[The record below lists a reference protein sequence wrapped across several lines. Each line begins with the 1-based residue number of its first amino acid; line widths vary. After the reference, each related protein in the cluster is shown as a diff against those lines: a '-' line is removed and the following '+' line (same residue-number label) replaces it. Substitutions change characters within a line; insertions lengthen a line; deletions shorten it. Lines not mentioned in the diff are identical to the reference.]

1 MSQAKATSYSASL
14 NQSTIYTQ
22 HLSTRPTLHIC
33 SHSTTYATCHPWSCP
48 NYIANMVWYS
58 PMRLMLVMVNCQI
71 TLFEFSQYVVHN
83 SLQLMFCNMLDGFL
97 ECNAYDQINI
107 FVWCDYSTFKEL
119 VISDVA
125 GLAQWPSDCGQTQL
139 RGIPAT
145 SIAWLVL

>member
-1 MSQAKATSYSASL
+1 
-14 NQSTIYTQ
+14 
-22 HLSTRPTLHIC
+22 
-33 SHSTTYATCHPWSCP
+33 
-48 NYIANMVWYS
+48 
-58 PMRLMLVMVNCQI
+58 MLVMVNCQI
-71 TLFEFSQYVVHN
+71 TLFEFSQYIVHN

-97 ECNAYDQINI
+97 ECNAYEQINI

-145 SIAWLVL
+145 YIA